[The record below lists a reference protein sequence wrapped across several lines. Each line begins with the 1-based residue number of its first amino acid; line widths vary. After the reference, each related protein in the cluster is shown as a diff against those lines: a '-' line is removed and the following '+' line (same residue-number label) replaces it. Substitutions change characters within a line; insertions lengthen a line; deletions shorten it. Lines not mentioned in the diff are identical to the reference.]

1 MVYPK
6 DLWVKENG
14 TLSIKM
20 LYSNLDVCCFI
31 LKFPAFLISLII
43 IILYV
48 AKITY
53 IVEMGIKTEG
63 T

>member
-1 MVYPK
+1 M
-6 DLWVKENG
+6 G
-14 TLSIKM
+14 RQTLK
-20 LYSNLDVCCFI
+20 CFI
-31 LKFPAFLISLII
+31 LSYMCAVTLKFPAFLISSIV